1 MKPATQ
7 ANNGNANIK
16 VYSGT
21 GGTLPFEFSSIYL
34 LLFSAYGGFVSSS

>member
-7 ANNGNANIK
+7 PNPGNASIK

-21 GGTLPFEFSSIYL
+21 GGTLPFEFSSIYVL
-34 LLFSAYGGFVSSS
+34 FFSAYGGFVSST